1 MIIALFMTLL
11 SSPLNYNLDISQA
24 RLLPTEVVN
33 LLKAPKIVMVH
44 NFTTDSADQ
53 FSKDIQE
60 AVDSKEPVIPI
71 VIDSY
76 GGSIY
81 AFLRM
86 ADTIQALNVTVATI
100 CVSKCMSAGALL
112 LSQGTKGY
120 RWASPNSVI
129 LIHDASSQLEGKVP
143 DILNEASEIE
153 RLNILIFS
161 MLAKQSGKSADFFL
175 NKLKSMGNVDW
186 YLTAEEA
193 KDLGIVNHVKL
204 PRVRVTIKTEMTL
217 E

>member
-1 MIIALFMTLL
+1 MTLL
-11 SSPLNYNLDISQA
+11 SSPLTYNIDNSQA
-24 RLLPTEVVN
+24 KMLPEEALKLLN
-33 LLKAPKIVMVH
+33 APSIVMVH
-44 NFTTDSADQ
+44 SFNTESADQ

-60 AVDSKEPVIPI
+60 AVNSKEPIIPI

-86 ADTIQALNVTVATI
+86 ADTIQALNVPVATI
-100 CVSKCMSAGALL
+100 CVSKCMSAGLLL
-112 LSQGTKGY
+112 LSMGTKGY
-120 RWASPNSVI
+120 RWAAPNATI
-129 LIHDASSQLEGKVP
+129 LIHDASSSAEGKVP
-143 DILNEASEIE
+143 DVLNEAAELE

-175 NKLKSMGNVDW
+175 NKLRNMGNIDW

-193 KDLGIVNHVKL
+193 KTLGIVNHVKL
-204 PRVRVTIKTEMTL
+204 PRIKVSVKTEMNF